1 MRFLYKKISVILF
14 LIFFISAC
22 SEKIPEV
29 NVENCKRENIVK
41 IKKEG

>member
-1 MRFLYKKISVILF
+1 M
-14 LIFFISAC
+14 SAC